1 MKTEDD
7 FFNDRE
13 WLRYQQEMEA
23 KAKAEA
29 KAENPPIETLP
40 LKKVNELLNLD
51 PRNQEAIERRSQL
64 LKTNRAKRV
73 SQVKQSNSNVIEK
86 IKSKLSGGK

>member
-7 FFNDRE
+7 FFSDRE

-23 KAKAEA
+23 KAKT
-29 KAENPPIETLP
+29 ENPPIETLP

-73 SQVKQSNSNVIEK
+73 SQVKPSNSNVIEK

>member
-7 FFNDRE
+7 FFSDRE
-13 WLRYQQEMEA
+13 WLRYQQEIEA
-23 KAKAEA
+23 KAKT
-29 KAENPPIETLP
+29 ENPPIETLP

-73 SQVKQSNSNVIEK
+73 SQVKPSNSNVIEK